1 MRGGEVMSE
10 NHIRVLVI
18 DDEPQICKLLRLS
31 LKVHGYDVQE
41 TATGEAGI
49 TMAAWHKP
57 DIIIVDLGLPD
68 MDGKEV
74 VTKIRDWSDVPI
86 IVLTARGQEQE
97 KIDAF
102 DVGADDY
109 LTKPFGVGELMARMR
124 VAIRRAAHSD
134 SDPVITCGDLVIDL
148 AQRRVTVGGR
158 EIKLTPTE
166 YDILKLLAQY
176 AGKVLTHKQL
186 FKAVWGNAVDEDNHY
201 IRVYIAQIRRKIEGD
216 SSQHKYIFTEP
227 GVGYRLMPNS

>member
-1 MRGGEVMSE
+1 MNE
-10 NHIRVLVI
+10 NNTHVLVI

-31 LKVHGYDVQE
+31 LKVHGYGVQE
-41 TATGEAGI
+41 TSTGKEGI
-49 TMAAWHKP
+49 AMAALRKP

-74 VTKIRDWSDVPI
+74 VTKIREWSDVPI
-86 IVLTARGQEQE
+86 IILTARGQEQE
-97 KIDAF
+97 KIDAL

-124 VAIRRAAHSD
+124 VALRRAAHSE
-134 SDPVITCGDLVIDL
+134 SDPIINCGDLVINL
-148 AQRRVTVGGR
+148 AERRVIVAGQ

-166 YDILKLLAQY
+166 YDILKLLAQHI
-176 AGKVLTHKQL
+176 GKVLTHKQL
-186 FKAVWGNAVDEDNHY
+186 LKAVWGNTNEEDNHY

-216 SSQHKYIFTEP
+216 SAQHKYIFTEP
-227 GVGYRLMPNS
+227 GIGYRLMPNR